1 MTDDTALP
9 NRRRKALSR
18 DSIID
23 AAFGI
28 VDSEGAAALS
38 ARRLA
43 RELKVEAMSLYHHL
57 PNMDAVLDQLVERL
71 LSQCLTPL
79 MGAIPVTPDRRD
91 VTKIASQLTPMA
103 HAFLALAA
111 QHPHIFLLAVSRPW
125 VTPSALS
132 LMQISASAFQSA
144 GATPSQA
151 LCCARIL
158 GAYLGGAGNSIAGW
172 KLAAGKNLE
181 PRLNAT
187 IPQKESSTGLEQSPQ
202 KARLKLAMQAVDTD
216 SFAESKQCDVF
227 RDVRIGVD
235 LLIDSLLKNFANVEN
250 LLPHEYLADR
260 Q

>member
-57 PNMDAVLDQLVERL
+57 PNMDAVLDLLVERL

-91 VTKIASQLTPMA
+91 GTKIVSQLTPMA
-103 HAFLALAA
+103 HTFLALAA

-125 VTPSALS
+125 VTPAALS
-132 LMQISASAFQSA
+132 LMQTSVNTFQSA

-172 KLAAGKNLE
+172 KLAAAKNLE
-181 PRLNAT
+181 SRLNAT
-187 IPQKESSTGLEQSPQ
+187 IPQKESSAGLAQGSHKGP
-202 KARLKLAMQAVDTD
+202 KLAMQANTEIVP
-216 SFAESKQCDVF
+216 ESKQRDVF
-227 RDVRIGVD
+227 RDVRIGLD
-235 LLIDSLLKNFANVEN
+235 LLVDCLLKNFANVEN
-250 LLPHEYLADR
+250 LAPHEDSAVR
-260 Q
+260 P